1 MSPENTQLT
10 PEQQNEK
17 PYVLK
22 AQEVIVEA
30 SSNAPQTEARFQA
43 VDTYIAEVLEAA
55 DAGEI
60 TGSKGVY
67 TKEDMLLQFGD
78 FLNLAGKSEEE
89 RKGVDPFA
97 YIPSANGL
105 RSAFRLLMDN
115 DATYRDMQT
124 SLKMHLPEER
134 IEADVEGISR
144 PELITSKVV
153 MREMGGASLKAV
165 GIEEPQSP
173 DKQSVEGSAPE
184 EPETEVEMYER
195 FVREGKAE
203 LDELYRQHR
212 NAEVGSS
219 EWASLENQIKLAK
232 EDVGANARRAAQL
245 KGNRW
250 T

>member
-1 MSPENTQLT
+1 MSPEANTPT

-17 PYVLK
+17 PYIRK
-22 AQEVIVEA
+22 AEEVIAEA
-30 SSNAPQTEARFQA
+30 AANAPQTEARFQA
-43 VDTYIAEVLEAA
+43 VDSYIADVLEAA
-55 DAGEI
+55 DAGEV

-67 TKEDMLLQFGD
+67 SKEDMLLQFSD
-78 FLNLAGKSEEE
+78 FLNLAGKTEEE

-115 DATYRDMQT
+115 DATYRDMEV
-124 SLKMHLPEER
+124 SLKMHLPDDESETS
-134 IEADVEGISR
+134 VEVESR
-144 PELITSKVV
+144 PELITSDVV
-153 MREMGGASLKAV
+153 RREMGETSLKAV
-165 GIEEPQSP
+165 GIEQPQP
-173 DKQSVEGSAPE
+173 LNEQSSLESSAE
-184 EPETEVEMYER
+184 KTETEVEMYEQ

-203 LDELYRQHR
+203 LDDLYRQHR
-212 NAEVGSS
+212 ASVVGSS

-232 EDVGANARRAAQL
+232 EDLGANARRAAQL